1 MQQQQKFIQKFVKK
15 ISAIKLNRR
24 TVVILISVLPILALF
39 FFVMF
44 RSGPLAPV
52 SVTVAVVESKS
63 IQPAVFGVGTVEASQ
78 LFKIGPNQPGRVKRV
93 LVDVGERVRKGQL
106 LAVMERPDLDILTPN
121 DPEQDYVK
129 SALKQAEQ
137 DAEERLKR
145 AKTTLD
151 NLQNKTDANEED
163 IATAKSELQEAQ
175 REIKRLRS
183 GGNNVLQVSANQKLT
198 APISGIVVARNAEPG
213 TAVQLGQSVIDIV
226 DPQSV
231 RIGARF
237 DQTGSAGL
245 VQGLKAKISLRSQNE
260 SIAGRVL
267 RIEPLA
273 DAVTEEIM
281 AKVVFDKQP
290 QPLPSLGEMAEIR
303 ISLSPLPEAPTILN
317 ASLVRHEGSLGV
329 WRLDTNNR
337 IAFVPVK
344 VGATDLDGW
353 VEVREGLNVG
363 DRIVVHS
370 HAPLSEKSRL
380 RIVKAIK
387 GT

>member
-1 MQQQQKFIQKFVKK
+1 
-15 ISAIKLNRR
+15 
-24 TVVILISVLPILALF
+24 
-39 FFVMF
+39 
-44 RSGPLAPV
+44 
-52 SVTVAVVESKS
+52 
-63 IQPAVFGVGTVEASQ
+63 
-78 LFKIGPNQPGRVKRV
+78 
-93 LVDVGERVRKGQL
+93 
-106 LAVMERPDLDILTPN
+106 
-121 DPEQDYVK
+121 
-129 SALKQAEQ
+129 
-137 DAEERLKR
+137 
-145 AKTTLD
+145 
-151 NLQNKTDANEED
+151 
-163 IATAKSELQEAQ
+163 
-175 REIKRLRS
+175 
-183 GGNNVLQVSANQKLT
+183 
-198 APISGIVVARNAEPG
+198 GIVVARNAEPG

-245 VQGLKAKISLRSQNE
+245 MQGLKAKISLRSQNE

-303 ISLSPLPEAPTILN
+303 ISLSPLPVAPTILN

-344 VGATDLDGW
+344 VGTSDLDGW
-353 VEVREGLNVG
+353 VQVREGLNVG

>member
-145 AKTTLD
+145 AKATLD

-245 VQGLKAKISLRSQNE
+245 MQGLKAKISLRSQNE